1 MLEKTPDQCLLEY
14 NLNQAGFV
22 SENINSIPQ
31 QLQFLNAGI
40 KRFGLELYNEHKVSS
55 YTHFSYKPIGKY
67 FKNRRKHRFFVG
79 NGKIYIFYFYEFERQ
94 SRTAC
99 FYLLF

>member
-1 MLEKTPDQCLLEY
+1 MSIKLVLTLIFHI
-14 NLNQAGFV
+14 NQLV
-22 SENINSIPQ
+22 NI
-31 QLQFLNAGI
+31 
-40 KRFGLELYNEHKVSS
+40 
-55 YTHFSYKPIGKY
+55 

-79 NGKIYIFYFYEFERQ
+79 NGKIYIFYFYGFERQ